1 MAFLF
6 SKKQKNENDGGQ
18 SKALL
23 RSAVHCAGLQLQAV
37 QGSIHGSIHGCA
49 APWERGSEAD
59 QTDLA
64 VSKGS
69 SASLP
74 VAKWTMLAPAFAT
87 PVPFATF
94 EEPRHVIA
102 RL

>member
-18 SKALL
+18 SKA
-23 RSAVHCAGLQLQAV
+23 LQLQAV